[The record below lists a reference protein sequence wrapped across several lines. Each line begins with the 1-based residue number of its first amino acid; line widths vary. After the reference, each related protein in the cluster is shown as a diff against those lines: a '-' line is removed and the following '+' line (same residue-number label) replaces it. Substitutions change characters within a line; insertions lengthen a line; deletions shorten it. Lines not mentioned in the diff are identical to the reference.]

1 MCEKTNILASFATDH
16 SLIIFLLN
24 QMSEFSHGKGLWKF
38 NKSLLLSKEYIE
50 KIKEHILS
58 TIKMLD
64 NDELRDDQV
73 RWEYLK
79 YENRKFTIRFSKNL
93 AKEVRKETKSLEEKV
108 KHFESSVTNYHNNLQ
123 YIEYKKVKYYL
134 FKKGKWDTD
143 KK

>member
-24 QMSEFSHGKGLWKF
+24 QMSEFSHGKGLWNF

-79 YENRKFTIRFSKNL
+79 YENRKFTIHFSKNL